1 MMHFTRDQSKGF
13 SLIEV
18 MVALIVVTLGLL
30 GLAKMEALAL
40 SSADVSGNRALA
52 AMQASSMAAMMHADH
67 DYWQSSAAT
76 SSAIMTWNGSDAPTI
91 TDATLVSVSSCSIVG
106 SGACTP
112 LQMAG
117 NDVYNWGFTLYNVL
131 GPTYK
136 ATIICTPLTL
146 AASPP
151 TPVTCTITITW
162 LENAVAANSA
172 QTSTSLASLLSPSF
186 TLNVQP

>member
-67 DYWQSSAAT
+67 DYWQSAAAT
-76 SSAIMTWNGSDAPTI
+76 AGATMTWNTDAPYI
-91 TDATLVSVSSCSIVG
+91 TDSTLVSVSSCSTVG

-117 NDVYNWGFTLYNVL
+117 NDVYNWGFTLFNLL
-131 GPTYK
+131 GPGYT
-136 ATIICTPLTL
+136 ATIACTPTTL

-151 TPVTCTITITW
+151 TPVTCTITISW
-162 LENAVAANSA
+162 IENAVAANSS
-172 QTSTSLASLLSPSF
+172 QTNLTLAAPSF